1 MILGVLNQKGGVG
14 KTTISFN
21 LAAQFSKEG
30 HKVLLVDG
38 DPQQSSL
45 AWSEAREN
53 KCPFTVVGM
62 PTKTL
67 HKELP
72 DLAENYDFTIID
84 GAPRVNELSVSA
96 IGACDAIIIPV
107 QPSPVDIRATEEII
121 TLIENMKTIKPY
133 LQVIFVVNRKVQN
146 TAIGK
151 SIFDALAEYED
162 VLIAETS
169 IHHRVVYAESSAL
182 GLSVSE
188 YMPNSPAAHEMHCL
202 TQEIKERIL
211 NMKAKAA

>member
-1 MILGVLNQKGGVG
+1 MIIGILNQKGGVG

-21 LAAQFSKEG
+21 LAAQLSSQG

-45 AWSEAREN
+45 AWSEARED

-72 DLAENYDFTIID
+72 DLAANYDFTIID

-107 QPSPVDIRATEEII
+107 QPSPVDIRATEEIVA
-121 TLIENMKTIKPY
+121 LIDNMKTIKPY
-133 LQVIFVVNRKVQN
+133 LQVMFVVNRKVHN
-146 TAIGK
+146 TAVGK
-151 SIFDALAEYED
+151 SVFDALAEYED
-162 VLIAETS
+162 VMIADTA

-182 GLSVSE
+182 GLSVAE
-188 YMPNSPAAHEMHCL
+188 YMPSSPAAQEMLSL
-202 TQEIKERIL
+202 TQEIKERIFTV
-211 NMKAKAA
+211 KAKAA